1 MHLEQC
7 LVFFLLLL
15 KQINTTSIPG
25 QLVTDICLRDGTAIC
40 VAQSMRTELN
50 RWTDFT
56 TSIWAEY
63 SLQNNYLAQES
74 TTEIKL

>member
-7 LVFFLLLL
+7 LVFLLLLL
-15 KQINTTSIPG
+15 KQMNTTLIPG
-25 QLVTDICLRDGTAIC
+25 QLVTDICLSDGTAIC
-40 VAQSMRTELN
+40 IAQSMRTELN

-56 TSIWAEY
+56 TSIWSEY

-74 TTEIKL
+74 TIEIKL